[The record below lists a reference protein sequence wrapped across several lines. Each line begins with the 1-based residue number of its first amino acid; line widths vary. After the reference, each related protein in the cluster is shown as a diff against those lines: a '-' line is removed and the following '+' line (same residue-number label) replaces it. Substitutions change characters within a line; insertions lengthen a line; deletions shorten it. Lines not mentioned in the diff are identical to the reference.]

1 VLDAS
6 QAAVLDL
13 PADATAAVLGAP
25 GSGKTATLIE
35 LVAHR
40 LEQGLSPEELLV
52 LTPTRAGATV
62 LRDRIALRI
71 GVPTLGPLARTPQS
85 LAFEIVAD
93 AAAHAGAEP
102 PRLLTGGEQ
111 DQMLSELLQGEI
123 EDGVD
128 GYWPDHLG
136 PDVRRLRGFRTEL
149 RDLMMRCTEHGVTPA
164 MLGRLGEREERPEWA
179 AAATFLRGYD
189 EVKASFRDRSFDSA
203 ELLSEATSLVS
214 AAAAGIGPG
223 DTGELGRFG
232 RLRLILLDDA
242 QESTRSTLAL
252 VRAFARRGVTVVA
265 FGDPDVATGSFRGA
279 LPDAVA
285 RLGAHLG
292 VPAVPTIEL
301 ATVHRQGEELR
312 ALTAAVSGRIGT
324 AGAGTQRRAAAADA
338 EVVERDA
345 DAEVAERGDDAEV
358 SEASEVP
365 EVPDSAEGVSAD
377 APAVVAYELPS
388 PADELAVIA
397 RRLRER
403 HVFDGMPWGRMA
415 VLVRSGAQVPTL
427 ARGLATLEV
436 PTRVSGGGTAVRDEY
451 AVRAMILL
459 VEVALG
465 RLPLDASAAVTLL
478 TGPLGGLD
486 AVSLRRLKSALRH
499 DELDAGG
506 DRPADDLLVES
517 LRTPAVLALID
528 TRVARLAAR
537 LAESIR
543 AAGAQAAEGATI
555 EELLWGVWQR
565 SGLAGP
571 WRERSLGSGIVAEEA
586 NRNLDAVVA
595 LFSAARRFVERTPDA
610 PAGVFLDA
618 WTGSDVPED
627 TLAPRSLVDAVT
639 VSTPSS
645 VIGEEFDTVIVAGV
659 QDGVWPNLRIRGSL
673 LGAQDLAA
681 VAGGEADAG
690 IDARTAVLHDELRM
704 FAQAV
709 SRATREVVVTAVAN
723 DDALPSA
730 FFRLVPAGD
739 PGDLARSP
747 LSLRGIVARLR
758 RELTATGSAAAAR
771 GLARLAEQGVPG
783 ADPAS
788 WYGLLPAST
797 IDPLHDLTDPEADA
811 VSVSPSRMESFET
824 CPLHWFIDTMGGD
837 TSSTATGLGTVLHKV
852 METATDTSADAL
864 WRDVE
869 ARWGEFRFEAPWQSE
884 VEKIRAKEMTTRLSH
899 YLGDFERA
907 GGTLLSSE
915 QRFRLPIQLETGEA
929 VLSGSID
936 RVEQLAD
943 GSAVIVDL
951 KTGSHV
957 PTTDAAVADHPQLG
971 AYQLAFAAGHID
983 GLPENLPA
991 GGAKLVIVSK
1001 GTQKKP
1007 YYDPKQSAFTDEE
1020 IRSFQER
1027 VAATAEGMA
1036 GAVFVAQVGS
1046 HCLDPWSFGSC
1057 RIHVVKAVSA

>member
-1 VLDAS
+1 MLDAS

-40 LEQGLSPEELLV
+40 LEQGMSPEELLV

-93 AAAHAGAEP
+93 AAAHTGDEP

-111 DQMLSELLQGEI
+111 DSMLAELLQGEI

-128 GYWPDHLG
+128 GYWPEHLG

-149 RDLMMRCTEHGVTPA
+149 RDLMMRCTEHGVTPE
-164 MLGRLGEREERPEWA
+164 RLALLAEREDRPEWA
-179 AAATFLRGYD
+179 AAAGFLRGYD
-189 EVKASFRDRSFDSA
+189 DVKASFRDRSFDSA
-203 ELLSEATSLVS
+203 ELLSEAISLVT
-214 AAAAGIGPG
+214 AAGAGIA
-223 DTGELGRFG
+223 DELGRFG
-232 RLRLILLDDA
+232 RLRLLLLDDA

-252 VRAFARRGVTVVA
+252 VRAFARRGVAVVA

-292 VPAVPTIEL
+292 VPTVPTVEL
-301 ATVHRQGEELR
+301 TTVHRQGEELR
-312 ALTAAVSGRIGT
+312 ALTAAVSGRIGS
-324 AGAGTQRRAAAADA
+324 AGAGTQRRAGAAEVAGAAGAVPGAADA
-338 EVVERDA
+338 VRLA
-345 DAEVAERGDDAEV
+345 GRRR
-358 SEASEVP
+358 
-365 EVPDSAEGVSAD
+365 EGQDGREDQD

-415 VLVRSGAQVPTL
+415 VLVRSGAQVPAL

-436 PTRVSGGGTAVRDEY
+436 PTRVSGAGTAVRDEY

-459 VEVALG
+459 LEVAL
-465 RLPLDASAAVTLL
+465 RRVPLDASAAVALL

-517 LRTPAVLALID
+517 LRTPGALALID
-528 TRVARLAAR
+528 TRVARLAGR
-537 LAESIR
+537 LADSIR
-543 AAGAQAAEGATI
+543 AAEAQAAEGATI

-586 NRNLDAVVA
+586 NRNLDAIVA

-639 VSTPSS
+639 VGTPSS
-645 VIGEEFDTVIVAGV
+645 VIGDEFDTVVVAGV

-681 VAGGEADAG
+681 LAGGEADG
-690 IDARTAVLHDELRM
+690 GGVDARTAVLHDELRM

-709 SRATREVVVTAVAN
+709 SRASREVVVTAVAN

-747 LSLRGIVARLR
+747 LSLRGMVARLR
-758 RELTATGSAAAAR
+758 RELTGTGSAAAAR
-771 GLARLAEQGVPG
+771 GLAQLAEQGVPG
-783 ADPAS
+783 ADPAT
-788 WYGLLPAST
+788 WYGMLPPST
-797 IDPLHDLTDPEADA
+797 TEPLHDLTNPEAEA

-837 TSSTATGLGTVLHKV
+837 STSTATGLGTVLHKV
-852 METATDTSADAL
+852 METATDTSADGL

-884 VEKIRAKEMTTRLSH
+884 VEKIRAREMTTRLSH

-971 AYQLAFAAGHID
+971 AYQLAFAAGHIE

-1027 VAATAEGMA
+1027 VAETAEGMA